1 MKLQQNRE
9 SSDHIHNTVNSK
21 MKLLGPFGI
30 SIENKNFPLKS
41 HAIETIFLQ

>member
-1 MKLQQNRE
+1 MKLQQNRK

-30 SIENKNFPLKS
+30 SIENIKF
-41 HAIETIFLQ
+41 HA